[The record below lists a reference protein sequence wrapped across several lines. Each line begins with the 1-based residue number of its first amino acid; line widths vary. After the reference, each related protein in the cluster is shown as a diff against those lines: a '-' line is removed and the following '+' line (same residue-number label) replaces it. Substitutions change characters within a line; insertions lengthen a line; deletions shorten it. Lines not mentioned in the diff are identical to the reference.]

1 MILIAL
7 ASATIVLIRNNQPLI
22 DTIKNADRN
31 GDSDKDELQLIV
43 AHTQNLAYWL
53 IFLSGCIFI
62 CKKIALILLLIKTET
77 GRIVQNILVSCDNY

>member
-1 MILIAL
+1 MILVAL
-7 ASATIVLIRNNQPLI
+7 ASSTIVLIRNNQPLI
-22 DTIKNADRN
+22 DTIKN
-31 GDSDKDELQLIV
+31 GDSDEDELQLIV